1 MSDSGSDGTAVLLAF
16 VAGAVVGVGLG
27 LLFAPQ
33 TGKETREQV
42 ADLARR
48 AREKAV
54 DLGATLRRDAAPDA

>member
-1 MSDSGSDGTAVLLAF
+1 MSDSGNDGTAVLLAF

-27 LLFAPQ
+27 LLFAPHS
-33 TGKETREQV
+33 GKETREQV

-54 DLGATLRRDAAPDA
+54 DLAGTPRRDTAPDA